1 MNILVTGGAGYI
13 GIELV
18 YALANL
24 NSAKKIMIYDAMLR
38 SHFNVFGGSRRIP
51 NGIVEFLDANLLDN
65 SSLQKAVDSADVIFH
80 LAAEVPNQFTS
91 QNAHIFDQI
100 NNWGSG
106 ILVSCIEKSES
117 PKKIIYLSSLQV
129 FGNGEI
135 DLQKDRP
142 APNTFYGF
150 SKLRGEGHFNRL
162 VEENFHSVSII
173 RCSTVYGYSKNLRL
187 GTGINRLVFDANF
200 KSKVSIHGVSEYQ
213 APHIYLNDLI
223 AFLIRSIGDSK
234 NGISYT
240 PMQNVRLDKLILAL
254 NEVFQNLDIIY
265 LEQDHPITYQR
276 ISSIPS
282 LSESSELNTSNLSK
296 NIKMFSESFTF

>member
-18 YALANL
+18 YALATL
-24 NSAKKIMIYDAMLR
+24 DSTKKIVIYDAMLR
-38 SHFNVFGGSRRIP
+38 SHFNVFGGSSRIR
-51 NGIVEFLDANLLDN
+51 GGVVEFLDANLLDN
-65 SSLQKAVDSADVIFH
+65 SSLQKAVNSADVIFH
-80 LAAEVPNQFTS
+80 LAAEVPDQFTS

-106 ILVSCIEKSES
+106 ILVSCIENSGS
-117 PKKIIYLSSLQV
+117 PKKVIYLSSLQV
-129 FGNGEI
+129 FGSGEI

-142 APNTFYGF
+142 VPNTFYGF
-150 SKLRGEGHFNRL
+150 SKLKGERHFNRL
-162 VEENFHSVSII
+162 VEENYHSVSII

-200 KSKVSIHGVSEYQ
+200 KAKVTIHGVSEYQ

-223 AFLIRSIGDSK
+223 AFLVRSVEESK

-240 PMQNVRLDKLILAL
+240 PMQNVRLDELILAL
-254 NEVFQNLDIIY
+254 NEVFQKLDIIY
-265 LEQDHPITYQR
+265 LEQDHPVTYQR
-276 ISSIPS
+276 IRSMPEFE
-282 LSESSELNTSNLSK
+282 ESSGLNTSDLSK
-296 NIKMFSESFTF
+296 NIKIFSDWFTF